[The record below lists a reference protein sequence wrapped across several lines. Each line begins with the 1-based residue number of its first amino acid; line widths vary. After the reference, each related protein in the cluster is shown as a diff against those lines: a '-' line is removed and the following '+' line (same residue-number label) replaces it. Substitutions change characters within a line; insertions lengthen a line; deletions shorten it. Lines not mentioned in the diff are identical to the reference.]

1 VVRATDGCGKTSD
14 RRPCATSKEEQDLRW
29 AYATGA
35 INFDEYEKRYKEL
48 KEKGLIY
55 RKF

>member
-1 VVRATDGCGKTSD
+1 
-14 RRPCATSKEEQDLRW
+14 LRW

-35 INFDEYEKRYKEL
+35 ISFDEYEKRYKEL